1 MPVDIVYVGLKTEL
15 RQSEPRRRKCVGGED
30 VGSGVEILPL
40 RVFDNLRLGEYEN
53 VDTALQV
60 ALVVREALAP
70 VLLLGQSHRLEHHT
84 PRAVENHHSLFEDA
98 FDLSS
103 AVRSCHGHAVS
114 SHLPAGQTIVID
126 RT

>member
-1 MPVDIVYVGLKTEL
+1 MGLESELGQAEPGRGKGVGSEYVG
-15 RQSEPRRRKCVGGED
+15 PGI
-30 VGSGVEILPL
+30 EIPPL
-40 RVFDNLRLGEYEN
+40 RILDNIGLSEYEN

-60 ALVVREALAP
+60 ALVVRESLAP

-98 FDLSS
+98 FELSY